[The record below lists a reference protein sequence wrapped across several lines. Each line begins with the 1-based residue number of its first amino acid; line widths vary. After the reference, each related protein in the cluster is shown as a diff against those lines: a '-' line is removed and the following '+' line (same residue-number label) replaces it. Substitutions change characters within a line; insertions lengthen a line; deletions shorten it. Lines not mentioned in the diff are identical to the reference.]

1 MKKLVNWAGAAFFCL
16 EPEPTLNW
24 SQPESALGPRTSGA
38 KAGAAQKSGDS
49 ASATLI
55 TASNLFL
62 VSILEWKKQSLSLM
76 PIFVCAWIW
85 FVFRL
90 RIRNL
95 FRPLN
100 TIRPLCT
107 GIWCGHYASLPDNCC
122 LLQGDRHQ
130 QNSREQYEEDDE
142 HHGHGG
148 HGPGVQCATQ

>member
-1 MKKLVNWAGAAFFCL
+1 MTGDRSVLGSVPVFIFYEFGSSQKSESKSSKRQVYGAGAAFFCL

-24 SQPESALGPRTSGA
+24 SQSESALGPRTSGA

-62 VSILEWKKQSLSLM
+62 VSILEWKEQSLSLM

-90 RIRNL
+90 RIRNR
-95 FRPLN
+95 FRPFN

-107 GIWCGHYASLPDNCC
+107 GI
-122 LLQGDRHQ
+122 
-130 QNSREQYEEDDE
+130 
-142 HHGHGG
+142 
-148 HGPGVQCATQ
+148 